1 MVEQSTDITKPFVT
15 VCALPHLGVKHV
27 VARIVDA
34 RCQER
39 SDMEVERT
47 FGVDVGIGLSEFD
60 EQSVEILESD
70 ARAAAA
76 ALYVAERG

>member
-1 MVEQSTDITKPFVT
+1 
-15 VCALPHLGVKHV
+15 
-27 VARIVDA
+27 
-34 RCQER
+34 
-39 SDMEVERT
+39 MEVERT

-60 EQSVEILESD
+60 EQGVEISESD